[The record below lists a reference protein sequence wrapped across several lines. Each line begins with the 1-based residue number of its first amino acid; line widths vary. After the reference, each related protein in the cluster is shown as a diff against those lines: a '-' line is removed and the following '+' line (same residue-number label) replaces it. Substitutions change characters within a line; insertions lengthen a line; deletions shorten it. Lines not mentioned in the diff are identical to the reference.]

1 MTSDALF
8 SLFRRTK
15 AQADS
20 NAARVAIENCLNEG
34 VHPKGLWGLLW
45 VDCFKNAGICG

>member
-20 NAARVAIENCLNEG
+20 NAAGVAIENCLNEG
-34 VHPKGLWGLLW
+34 VHPKTLWGLLW
-45 VDCFKNAGICG
+45 VDYIKKAGNCG